1 MLTAGMS
8 EGPNTSIRL
17 SSSFAQ
23 LPLPHTDDECWVL
36 AVVDEPQ
43 AQGLY
48 APIASAPAPFVVQI
62 LSKSPSTSCIQYM
75 LSLVPR
81 SCNHGDKECDFS

>member
-62 LSKSPSTSCIQYM
+62 LSKSPSTSCIEY
-75 LSLVPR
+75 LLKSIVPR
-81 SCNHGDKECDFS
+81 SCNQDKECNFS